1 MTVIIADQHANALAQ
16 PTRLEINRMRREL
29 YRLALLIGSDGVPWE
44 LMSFEDDALV
54 ALCKEMQQPELAR
67 LLVATACLGQRILA
81 STATPEQ
88 AAARC
93 GTLVVDGRA
102 QPLTFAEACARLATR
117 PRIRPQSGKLP
128 PEGMVDRSAVL
139 DGTMGGR
146 PWTATLVLMSYLR
159 LSVAT
164 CDACRSG
171 ALPR

>member
-16 PTRLEINRMRREL
+16 PTRLEINRTRREL

-44 LMSFEDDALV
+44 LMAFEDDALIG
-54 ALCKEMQQPELAR
+54 LCKEMQQPELAR
-67 LLVATACLGQRILA
+67 LLIATARLGQRMLA
-81 STATPEQ
+81 ITASPEQ
-88 AAARC
+88 AATIC
-93 GTLVVDGRA
+93 GTLAVDGRA

-117 PRIRPQSGKLP
+117 PRIIPQSGKLP
-128 PEGMVDRSAVL
+128 PEGVAERSAIL
-139 DGTMGGR
+139 DGTTGGR

-164 CDACRSG
+164 CDEGRSG